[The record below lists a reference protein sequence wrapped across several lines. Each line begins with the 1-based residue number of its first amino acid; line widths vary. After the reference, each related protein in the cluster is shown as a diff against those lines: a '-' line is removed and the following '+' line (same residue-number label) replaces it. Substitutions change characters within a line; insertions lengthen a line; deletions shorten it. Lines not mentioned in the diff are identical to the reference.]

1 MEKSFR
7 VVIVGAGPTGLALGN
22 MLAAAHIDFV
32 ILERHDRVVTES
44 GACIMLWP
52 HSTRVLDQ
60 LGFLNAA
67 AAESLGL
74 HSKSTIDP
82 LGQQQSEY
90 PTFQWIGENHGYPTL
105 HLPRTRLI
113 KLLYDGLGDH
123 RAKIKVSSLI
133 SAIHANE
140 NGVRVTLSD
149 GSMETGSIVIGCD
162 GVHSHV
168 RDYSEYHWLPSIEII
183 VGIEV
188 CSYVVHLKT
197 RLLYIAYCY
206 VLTDRSLLV
215 NSIAKAD
222 GIPFE
227 TSPQVTQFECLFG
240 TASPI
245 PGLQRGVFWESH
257 GPGMVTQFGTSDK
270 IAAFS
275 LFRTL
280 GETTA
285 EGNRAYDTDSV
296 PRFFK
301 EHGESFIAPGF
312 QIRDLQKHCTWTRL
326 ARQPEGSAKLWYH
339 GRIVLCGEST
349 VQMSSVMGM
358 GFNAALQSAVCL
370 ANSLYEVT
378 QTSPNP
384 TVDVIT
390 GIFRDY
396 QQRRETETV
405 EIKDVS
411 ANYIRA
417 MTSSSWLTM
426 MVIKYLLPWV
436 WGEKSMMK
444 KLGTESISQGRT
456 LSFIPYQDR
465 HGLIPW
471 RS

>member
-1 MEKSFR
+1 MEKPFR
-7 VVIVGAGPTGLALGN
+7 AVIIGAGPTGLALGN
-22 MLAAAHIDFV
+22 MLAAANIDFV

-60 LGFLNAA
+60 LGLLDAA
-67 AAESLGL
+67 AVESLGL
-74 HSKSTIDP
+74 HSKVTIDP
-82 LGQQQSEY
+82 LGRQQSEY

-105 HLPRTRLI
+105 HLPRTRLTE
-113 KLLYDGLGDH
+113 LLYEGLGEH
-123 RAKIKVSSLI
+123 RSKIKVSSLI
-133 SAIHANE
+133 SAIDANE
-140 NGVRVTLSD
+140 NGVCVTLSD

-168 RDYSEYHWLPSIEII
+168 RECMNL
-183 VGIEV
+183 
-188 CSYVVHLKT
+188 
-197 RLLYIAYCY
+197 
-206 VLTDRSLLV
+206 
-215 NSIAKAD
+215 IAKAD
-222 GIPFE
+222 GIQFE
-227 TSPQVTQFECLFG
+227 ASPQVTQFECLFG

-245 PGLQRGVFWESH
+245 PGLQRGIFWESH

-280 GETTA
+280 EETAT
-285 EGNRAYDTDSV
+285 EENRSYDTDSV

-301 EHGESFIAPGF
+301 EHGENFIAPGF
-312 QIRDLQKHCTWTRL
+312 QVRDLQKHCTWTRL

-339 GRIVLCGEST
+339 GRIVLCGESA

-384 TVDVIT
+384 TVEVIT
-390 GIFRDY
+390 GVFEDY

-444 KLGTESISQGRT
+444 KLGTESISHGRT
-456 LSFIPYQDR
+456 LSFIPYQDKQ
-465 HGLIPW
+465 GLIPW